1 MREVAAIFARVAELE
16 RRFASTI
23 RHGTVAE
30 VDVAR
35 GVRLRL
41 GGTDAEPFLSPWV
54 PYGQTAGALRVH
66 TPPSV
71 GQQMTVFSP
80 AGDFQQG
87 VAMPM
92 TWSAGTPSPSGET
105 GENVIT
111 FGSVTMK
118 LTADAVEVQVGGV
131 KMTISGEGVA
141 FEGGQVTHDGHR
153 IDASHKH
160 TQVQSGGA
168 ISGPPQ

>member
-1 MREVAAIFARVAELE
+1 MREIASIFARVAELE
-16 RRFASTI
+16 RRFANTV

-41 GGTDAEPFLSPWV
+41 GGTDAEPFLGPWV

-105 GENVIT
+105 AENVIT
-111 FGSVTMK
+111 FGGVTMK
-118 LTADAVEVQVGGV
+118 LTGEAVEIEVGGV
-131 KMTISGEGVA
+131 KVTISGTGLA
-141 FEGGQVTHDGHR
+141 IEGGEITHNGHK
-153 IDASHKH
+153 IDDSHKH
-160 TQVQSGGA
+160 TGVQSGGGR
-168 ISGPPQ
+168 SGPPE